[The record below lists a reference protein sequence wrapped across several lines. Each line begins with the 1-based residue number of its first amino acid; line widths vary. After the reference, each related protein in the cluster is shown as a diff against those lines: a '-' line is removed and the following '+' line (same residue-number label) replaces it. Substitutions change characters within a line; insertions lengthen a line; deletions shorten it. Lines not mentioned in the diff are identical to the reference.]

1 MNKICVLMI
10 FMVMAR
16 LKLVNALLIVPH
28 QVFVKK

>member
-10 FMVMAR
+10 FMVVDR
-16 LKLVNALLIVPH
+16 LKLVDALLDVPH